1 MKLTIYLGG
10 VQQGNPITFEP
21 TADGQIDRDGRT
33 PCEVIMESSGYAASG
48 NAWKSDYI
56 IKANVYAGYRL
67 IRSSTTFDFSYNP
80 GAIPQPVDPLYHY
93 FASGSGPKSNVA
105 IVDRTGLSPYDNEAY
120 SYQGSVWRYNVKLYF
135 VAISYKIIHAAT
147 GSKLIMRSNAA
158 HGDTILRDA

>member
-1 MKLTIYLGG
+1 MTITIYLGG

-33 PCEVIMESSGYAASG
+33 PCEIVMESSGYAASG
-48 NAWKSDYI
+48 SAWKSDFNI
-56 IKANVYAGYRL
+56 TANVYSGYRL

-80 GAIPQPVDPLYHY
+80 QSIPQPADPLYHY
-93 FASGSGPKSNVA
+93 YASGSGPRQVL
-105 IVDRTGLSPYDNEAY
+105 VRDRTGLSPYDNEAY

-135 VAISYKIIHAAT
+135 ARISYKIIHAAT